1 VSNGMVLT
9 AVQRAMVLGDPLPL
23 NGELLRAA
31 LRRAAL
37 RRAEARERRPARP
50 LPIKDAV
57 HYV

>member
-1 VSNGMVLT
+1 MVLT

-37 RRAEARERRPARP
+37 RRAEARERRPVRP
-50 LPIKDAV
+50 LPIKDAL